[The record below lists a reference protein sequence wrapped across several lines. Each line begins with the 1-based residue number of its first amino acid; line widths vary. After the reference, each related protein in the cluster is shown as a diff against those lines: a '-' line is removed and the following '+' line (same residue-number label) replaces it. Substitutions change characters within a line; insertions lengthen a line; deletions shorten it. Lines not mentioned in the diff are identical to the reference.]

1 MDILRLMATR
11 DIMAIA
17 PDAERT
23 ITDMF
28 ASVRTKPDF
37 GNDRFVRTLY
47 EQARMHQAG
56 RLMHLGGRAGQGS
69 GDHPSQGGFSCHI
82 FPMR

>member
-1 MDILRLMATR
+1 
-11 DIMAIA
+11 
-17 PDAERT
+17 RT

-56 RLMHLGGRAGQGS
+56 RLMHLGGESRTRKRRSPFSRRLFLPYLPHAVKKRTI
-69 GDHPSQGGFSCHI
+69 GFTA
-82 FPMR
+82 

>member
-69 GDHPSQGGFSCHI
+69 GDPLLKEAFPAISL
-82 FPMR
+82 PMR